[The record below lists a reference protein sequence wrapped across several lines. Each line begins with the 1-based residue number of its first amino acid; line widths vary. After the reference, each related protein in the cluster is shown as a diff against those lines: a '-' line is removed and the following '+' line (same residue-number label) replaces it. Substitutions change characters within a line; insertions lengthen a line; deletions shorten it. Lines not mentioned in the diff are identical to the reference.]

1 VNVTNQPI
9 IDIENLCKLCSF
21 RFFSEISN
29 TIVFLSSSIEMNFFV
44 FLDNK
49 LFDSRKDAVRK
60 SETVTLRDT
69 QLILKLTDLF

>member
-1 VNVTNQPI
+1 
-9 IDIENLCKLCSF
+9 
-21 RFFSEISN
+21 
-29 TIVFLSSSIEMNFFV
+29 MNFFV